1 MKSPKTVKYF
11 LDCDDW
17 ILYSVPKKYWNYID
31 IINNAKDDNEINDAK
46 IIIEAN
52 CEPKLRVH
60 AMTQM
65 L

>member
-31 IINNAKDDNEINDAK
+31 IINNAKDDNEINDA
-46 IIIEAN
+46 
-52 CEPKLRVH
+52 
-60 AMTQM
+60 
-65 L
+65 